1 MSTHLLTM
9 TDKRTYWGSEELLT
23 IGGRTYTATLAL
35 GIGGLADVG
44 SMIVNDPRGV
54 PAALPAAIGDT
65 VIMRGKIFTI
75 ARIPLVG
82 GRKQD
87 TILILSLIN
96 P

>member
-23 IGGRTYTATLAL
+23 IEGHTYAATLSL

-44 SMIVNDPRGV
+44 SMIVNDPRGM
-54 PAALPAAIGDT
+54 PATLPATIGDT
-65 VIMRGKIFTI
+65 VVMRGKTFTI

-87 TILILSLIN
+87 TILSLIKS
-96 P
+96 